1 MRRRSMNTSDITR
14 GGVVI
19 TSLFPY
25 DQMRTNKVFCLQ
37 NGKNY
42 YEHFNDDSFQFVC
55 SSNGNTPHINIKI
68 DAIASDYRVILYS
81 DAKKSDME
89 ALGKG
94 SYIYKVDW
102 IGSPFF
108 INLAYGLAMN
118 EIYTIYKDMGF
129 DLMIDNNQYLSL
141 YI

>member
-1 MRRRSMNTSDITR
+1 
-14 GGVVI
+14 
-19 TSLFPY
+19 
-25 DQMRTNKVFCLQ
+25 MRTNTVFWLQ
-37 NGKNY
+37 NGKSY
-42 YEHFNDDSFQFVC
+42 YEYFNDDSFQFVY
-55 SSNGNTPHINIKI
+55 SSSGNIPHINIKI
-68 DAIASDYRVILYS
+68 DAIASNYRVILYS

-108 INLAYGLAMN
+108 INLAHGLTMN
-118 EIYTIYKDMGF
+118 EIYAIYKDMGF
-129 DLMIDNNQYLSL
+129 DLIIDNNQYLSL

>member
-1 MRRRSMNTSDITR
+1 MRRRSMNINDITR
-14 GGVVI
+14 EGGGVVI

-25 DQMRTNKVFCLQ
+25 DQMRTNTVFWLQ
-37 NGKNY
+37 NGKSY
-42 YEHFNDDSFQFVC
+42 YEYFNDDSFQFVY
-55 SSNGNTPHINIKI
+55 SSSGNIPHINIKI
-68 DAIASDYRVILYS
+68 DAIASNYRVILYP

-108 INLAYGLAMN
+108 
-118 EIYTIYKDMGF
+118 YKSSTW
-129 DLMIDNNQYLSL
+129 LNHE
-141 YI
+141 

>member
-1 MRRRSMNTSDITR
+1 
-14 GGVVI
+14 
-19 TSLFPY
+19 
-25 DQMRTNKVFCLQ
+25 MRTKIVFWLQ
-37 NGKNY
+37 NGKSY
-42 YEHFNDDSFQFVC
+42 YEYFNDDSFQFVY
-55 SSNGNTPHINIKI
+55 SSSGNIPHINIKI
-68 DAIASDYRVILYS
+68 DAIASDYRVVLYS

-108 INLAYGLAMN
+108 INLAHGLTMN